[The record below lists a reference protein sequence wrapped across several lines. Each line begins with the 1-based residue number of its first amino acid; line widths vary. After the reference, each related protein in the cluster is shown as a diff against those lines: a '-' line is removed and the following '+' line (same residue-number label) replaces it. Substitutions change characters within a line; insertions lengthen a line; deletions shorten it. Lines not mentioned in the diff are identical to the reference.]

1 MIRLTRAQCRAIDR
15 ISTDEFGI
23 PEILLMENA
32 SINATNIIRR
42 RFGNLRNSFD
52 VWCGGGNNGGDGLAI
67 ARHLHNAG
75 CSVRVRVCTDS
86 FSELATIQLNM
97 VRKMPIEIVEPF
109 DRQIEPGT
117 VQIDALLGT
126 GATRQVTGKIADAI
140 ACINGAGLPVVSI
153 DVPSG
158 LDCDLGEPLGS
169 AVRASVTI
177 TFVAPKVGF
186 SNPNASRYLGEVMIA
201 EIGCPK
207 EAIERAIKG

>member
-1 MIRLTRAQCRAIDR
+1 MIRLTRAQCREIDR
-15 ISTDEFGI
+15 ISIDEFGI

-75 CSVRVRVCTDS
+75 CSVRGRICADE
-86 FSELATIQLNM
+86 FSELATIQLNI
-97 VRKMPIEIVEPF
+97 VRKMGIEIVEPF
-109 DRQIEPGT
+109 DREIEAGA

-126 GATRQVTGKIADAI
+126 GANRHVTGKIADAI
-140 ACINGAGLPVVSI
+140 ACINGAALAVVAI
-153 DVPSG
+153 DLPSG

-186 SNPNASRYLGEVMIA
+186 TNPSAARFLGEVMIA

-207 EAIERAIKG
+207 EAIEKAVKG

>member
-1 MIRLTRAQCRAIDR
+1 MIRLTRSQSRAIDR
-15 ISTDEFGI
+15 ISIDEFGM

-32 SINATNIIRR
+32 AINATNMIRR

-75 CSVRVRVCTDS
+75 SSVRVRLASDE
-86 FSELATIQLNM
+86 FSALASIQLNII
-97 VRKMPIEIVEPF
+97 RKMKIEIVEPF
-109 DRQIEPGT
+109 DRESEAGA

-126 GATRQVTGKIADAI
+126 GATREVTGKIADAI
-140 ACINGAGLPVVSI
+140 ACINGAALPVVAI
-153 DVPSG
+153 DLPSG

-169 AVRASVTI
+169 AVRANVTI

-186 SNPNASRYLGEVMIA
+186 TNPNAARYLGEVMIA

-207 EAIERAIKG
+207 EAIERAVRE

>member
-1 MIRLTRAQCRAIDR
+1 MIRLTRTQARAIDR
-15 ISTDEFGI
+15 ISIDEFGM

-32 SINATNIIRR
+32 AINATNMIRR

-75 CSVRVRVCTDS
+75 CSTRVRLASDE
-86 FSELATIQLNM
+86 FSALASIHLNII
-97 VRKMPIEIVEPF
+97 RKMPIEIVEPF
-109 DRQIEPGT
+109 DREIEAGA

-126 GATRQVTGKIADAI
+126 GASREVSGKIADAI
-140 ACINGAGLPVVSI
+140 ACINGAALPVVAI

-186 SNPNASRYLGEVMIA
+186 ANPNATRYLGEVMIA

-207 EAIERAIKG
+207 EAIERAVRE